1 VVIDRDPDNGTLF
14 PPARLLKNRCFQ
26 GIARLSNAK
35 ILDDFHF
42 HQVNV
47 WAIVE
52 RTLAMIEDEYLLA
65 RAVPWASQRGR
76 LILIPH
82 AGRQQNAFYDRASG
96 ALHFC
101 YFDAPDGRRIHT
113 CLSHDI
119 VAHELG
125 HAVLDGLKP
134 FYNEV
139 TSAQTAGFHEY
150 FGDAVAMMSSLAT
163 RETARVVTR
172 GGPKEL
178 DPYNVVSAIASEFGA
193 AIRSMP
199 DRKAY
204 LRGAWNKRTM
214 KQLHGS
220 FEEHDWSEVLTGI
233 YYDLLAHLYP
243 VMRRQLEAQNGTA
256 AARGKR
262 EYYAMRALNRAA
274 TFTAGVMFR
283 GLDYCPPVDLRFD
296 EYARAVLRADQVA
309 YPFDD
314 FGIRRA
320 LSALFRERGL
330 NPGSADRNFA
340 RSVRLKLR
348 GVDIAAIAATPAD
361 AYRFLDTQRVL
372 FGIPYE
378 ANFAVTSVYS
388 TNKRAKSGYRPPQE
402 HIIEF
407 VWHEDVRLSGARFG
421 ELSATTLPLHC
432 GGTLV
437 FDSNGNF
444 LHLALVAHTPRRES
458 ELLDYVAHLVKT
470 QRLGVADGESTG
482 ENQTGSV
489 AIRATV
495 ENGRSRL
502 VRIAAM
508 RHARASSLRKR

>member
-1 VVIDRDPDNGTLF
+1 MATGKKGPAEGRVRVRILPKDPLVARRNDLWPVEIDLPCATPGSGPTGPHAVVVDRDPDTGTLY

-26 GIARLSNAK
+26 GLARLSNAK

-76 LILIPH
+76 LVLIPH
-82 AGRQQNAFYDRASG
+82 AGRQQNAFYDRATG

-134 FYNEV
+134 HYNEV
-139 TSAQTAGFHEY
+139 SSAQTAGFHEY

-163 RETARVVTR
+163 RETAQVVTR
-172 GGPKEL
+172 GGPAQL

-193 AIRSMP
+193 AIRNLP

-214 KQLHGS
+214 KQLHDT
-220 FEEHDWSEVLTGI
+220 FEEHDWSEVLTGL
-233 YYDLLAHLYP
+233 YYDLLSQLYP
-243 VMRRQLEAQNGTA
+243 VMRRQVEAENGA
-256 AARGKR
+256 AGSRGKR
-262 EYYAMRALNRAA
+262 EYYAMRALSRAA

-314 FGIRRA
+314 FGIRKALVRA
-320 LSALFRERGL
+320 VPRTRFEFRQRRPPVRPNRAPEVARHRDRRDRRDTGRCVSLSRCA
-330 NPGSADRNFA
+330 PH
-340 RSVRLKLR
+340 SVRH
-348 GVDIAAIAATPAD
+348 
-361 AYRFLDTQRVL
+361 
-372 FGIPYE
+372 
-378 ANFAVTSVYS
+378 SVRS
-388 TNKRAKSGYRPPQE
+388 Q
-402 HIIEF
+402 F
-407 VWHEDVRLSGARFG
+407 Q
-421 ELSATTLPLHC
+421 C
-432 GGTLV
+432 
-437 FDSNGNF
+437 
-444 LHLALVAHTPRRES
+444 
-458 ELLDYVAHLVKT
+458 
-470 QRLGVADGESTG
+470 RLGLQHEQACEERLPPT
-482 ENQTGSV
+482 
-489 AIRATV
+489 ARAHHRIRLA
-495 ENGRSRL
+495 RRRRL
-502 VRIAAM
+502 VRCALRRSVGNDAAAAVR
-508 RHARASSLRKR
+508 RHARVRQQRQFPAPGAGQPHDAP